1 MDNGWNFF
9 RETGDIEAY
18 LLYRE
23 WLKIVNGE
31 YSEEFLEIENER
43 KNEGVDSEGSQHR
56 GSGQDFDG
64 ADREQR

>member
-1 MDNGWNFF
+1 MDNGWNYF

-31 YSEEFLEIENER
+31 YSEEFLEMKNER
-43 KNEGVDSEGSQHR
+43 KNEGVDSERGQHR

-64 ADREQR
+64 TDRE